1 MGRVEGKVALIT
13 GAGSGLGR
21 ASAIH
26 LAEEGAYVIAT
37 DLNQI
42 SAAAT
47 EKEINNNY
55 PGKAISARHDA
66 TNKNHWKQVLN
77 LAQTTFG
84 SLNILVNNAGISIG
98 GDIETTEF
106 SDWKKLQEID
116 VDSVF
121 WGCKLAI
128 RSFGLLCFKI
138 FSLYSLPA
146 ILTIWASDIPYFLNF
161 SSTQVSPSLLVG
173 R

>member
-1 MGRVEGKVALIT
+1 MGRVAGKVALIT

-37 DLNQI
+37 DLNQF

-47 EKEINNNY
+47 EKEINNIY
-55 PGKAISARHDA
+55 PGKATSAKHDA
-66 TNKNHWKQVLN
+66 TNKDHWEQALD

-84 SLNILVNNAGISIG
+84 GLNILVNNAGISIG
-98 GDIETTEF
+98 GDIENTEF

-116 VDSVF
+116 
-121 WGCKLAI
+121 I
-128 RSFGLLCFKI
+128 
-138 FSLYSLPA
+138 
-146 ILTIWASDIPYFLNF
+146 
-161 SSTQVSPSLLVG
+161 
-173 R
+173 